1 MLPWLLAAITLAA
14 VALMAPSLGR
24 HLFDVFDER
33 PQPAWDRWLIPI
45 EASLLRWI
53 GDNGRSAESASGY
66 LVPLLISNALFGAV
80 ALLLLLGQPAWL
92 NPLSFGGLRWDLA
105 LHTAISFLTNTDQ
118 QHLVP
123 EQSLGNLAQLGAIQF
138 LMFVSAATGLAV
150 GFAVIR
156 GFSGRPI
163 GNFHRDLLRSLTR
176 VLIPASLL
184 LALFL
189 LVCGVPMTLAPPL
202 QITTLEGGQQ
212 LLPRGPIALF
222 EAIKQLGENGG
233 GFVSANSAHPYENP
247 TLLTNLVS
255 TWAML
260 IIPAATIDAFGRFVG
275 NRRQSNLL
283 LVLLFSLLLLG
294 TVVAMAAE
302 QGGNPLL
309 ERWLSG
315 GNLQGKDLRFGPAL
329 SGLWAVVA
337 TGTMTGAVNGAI
349 DAAMPLTI
357 LTTLFNLF
365 LQVVFGGQGTGV
377 AYLLVFVLL
386 AVFLTG
392 LMVGRTPEFLGRK
405 VEKPQVVWASL
416 ILLIHPIFVLIPAAL
431 TLAGGASLAGT
442 SNPGSHGISQVVYEY
457 ASAAANNGSG
467 LEGLGDGTPW
477 WNLTTSL
484 SLLGGRFLPMA
495 ALLALADG
503 FRRKPALEPSPG
515 TLRTDTGLFTGV
527 TAVVLVIL
535 GALTFFPVLALGPIA
550 EAVSLM
556 PVQTTVAIG
565 DVLHSLPMQSLG
577 AIGDVLH
584 SLPMQS
590 LGAIGDVLHL
600 AS

>member
-14 VALMAPSLGR
+14 VVLTVPPLGR
-24 HLFDVFDER
+24 HLHAVFDDR
-33 PQPAWDRWLIPI
+33 PQPAWDRWLNPI
-45 EASLLRWI
+45 ESQLLRWI
-53 GDNGRSAESASGY
+53 GDAGRSAESAGAY
-66 LVPLLISNALFGAV
+66 LRPLLISNALFGLLAF
-80 ALLLLLGQPAWL
+80 ALLRLQPAWL
-92 NPLSFGGLRWDLA
+92 NPMGFGGLRWDLA
-105 LHTAISFLTNTDQ
+105 LHTTISFLTNTDQ
-118 QHLVP
+118 QHLAP
-123 EQSLGNLAQLGAIQF
+123 EQSLGNLAQLGVIQF
-138 LMFVSAATGLAV
+138 LMFVSAASGLAV

-163 GNFHRDLLRSLTR
+163 GNFYRDLLRALTR
-176 VLIPASLL
+176 LLIPASLL

-189 LVCGVPMTLAPPL
+189 LVSGVPMTLAPPL
-202 QITTLEGGQQ
+202 EITTLEGGRQ

-233 GFVSANSAHPYENP
+233 GFVAANSAHPYENP

-260 IIPAATIDAFGRFVG
+260 IIPAASIDAFGRFVG
-275 NRRQSNLL
+275 NRRQS
-283 LVLLFSLLLLG
+283 SLLLILVFALLAIG
-294 TVVAMAAE
+294 AVVAMAAE
-302 QGGNPLL
+302 QAGNPLL
-309 ERWLSG
+309 NNWISG
-315 GNLQGKDLRFGPAL
+315 GNLQGKELRFGASL
-329 SGLWAVVA
+329 SGLWAVVT
-337 TGTMTGAVNGAI
+337 TGTMTGAVNGAL
-349 DAAMPLTI
+349 DAAMPLTL
-357 LTTLFNLF
+357 LTALFNLF
-365 LQVVFGGQGTGV
+365 LQVVVGGQGTGI

-431 TLAGGASLAGT
+431 TLAGGQALAGI
-442 SNPGSHGISQVVYEY
+442 SNPGPHGISQVVYEY

-467 LEGLGDGTPW
+467 LAGLANTSPW
-477 WNLTTSL
+477 WNLTTSV
-484 SLLGGRFLPMA
+484 SLLGGRYLPIA

-515 TLRTDTGLFTGV
+515 TLRTDSGLFTGV

-550 EAVSLM
+550 EALS
-556 PVQTTVAIG
+556 
-565 DVLHSLPMQSLG
+565 
-577 AIGDVLH
+577 
-584 SLPMQS
+584 
-590 LGAIGDVLHL
+590 L

>member
-1 MLPWLLAAITLAA
+1 MLFWTAHARPLILPWLTAA
-14 VALMAPSLGR
+14 VTLLVVAGTAPLLGR
-24 HLFDVFDER
+24 HLFEVFDR
-33 PQPAWDRWLIPI
+33 HPQPAWDRWLNPI
-45 EASLLRWI
+45 EAALLRWI
-53 GDNGRSAESASGY
+53 GDTGRSAESAVGY
-66 LVPLLISNALFGAV
+66 LVPLFISNALFALPAL
-80 ALLLLLGQPAWL
+80 ALLLLQPPWL
-92 NPLSFGGLRWDLA
+92 NPLGFGGLRWDLA
-105 LHTAISFLTNTDQ
+105 LHTTISFLTNTDQ

-123 EQSLGNLAQLGAIQF
+123 EQSLGTLAQLGAMQF

-163 GNFHRDLLRSLTR
+163 GNFHCDLLRSLTR

-189 LVCGVPMTLAPPL
+189 LVSGVPMTLAPPL
-202 QITTLEGGQQ
+202 QITTLEGASQ

-260 IIPAATIDAFGRFVG
+260 IIPAATLDAFGRFVG
-275 NRRQSNLL
+275 NRRQSSLL
-283 LVLLFSLLLLG
+283 LVLVFALLVIG
-294 TVVAMAAE
+294 AAVAMGAE
-302 QGGNPLL
+302 QAGNPLL
-309 ERWLSG
+309 ERWISG
-315 GNLQGKDLRFGPAL
+315 SNLQGKELRFGAGL
-329 SGLWAVVA
+329 TGLWSVVT

-365 LQVVFGGQGTGV
+365 LQVVFGGQGTGI

-431 TLAGGASLAGT
+431 TLAGGATLAGI

-477 WNLTTSL
+477 WNLSTSL
-484 SLLGGRFLPMA
+484 SLLGGRYLPIA

-503 FRRKPALEPSPG
+503 VRRKPALEPSPG

-527 TAVVLVIL
+527 TAVVMVIL

-550 EAVSLM
+550 EAL
-556 PVQTTVAIG
+556 T
-565 DVLHSLPMQSLG
+565 
-577 AIGDVLH
+577 
-584 SLPMQS
+584 
-590 LGAIGDVLHL
+590 L

>member
-14 VALMAPSLGR
+14 VALTAPSLGR
-24 HLFDVFDER
+24 HLFEVFDEH
-33 PQPAWDRWLIPI
+33 PQPAWDRWLNPI
-45 EASLLRWI
+45 EAGLLRWV
-53 GDNGRSAESASGY
+53 GDNGRSADSAMGY
-66 LVPLLISNALFGAV
+66 LMPLLISNALFGAV
-80 ALLLLLGQPAWL
+80 ALLLLLLQPAWL
-92 NPLSFGGLRWDLA
+92 NPLGFAGLRWDLA
-105 LHTAISFLTNTDQ
+105 LHTTISFLTNTDQ

-123 EQSLGNLAQLGAIQF
+123 EQSLGTLAQLGAMQF

-150 GFAVIR
+150 GFAVLR

-189 LVCGVPMTLAPPL
+189 LVCGVPMTLAAPL
-202 QITTLEGGQQ
+202 QITTLEGAKQ

-283 LVLLFSLLLLG
+283 LALVFALLLIG
-294 TVVAMAAE
+294 AGVSMAAE
-302 QGGNPLL
+302 QAGNPLL

-315 GNLQGKDLRFGPAL
+315 GNLQGKELRFGAGL
-329 SGLWAVVA
+329 TGLWTVVT

-357 LTTLFNLF
+357 LTALFNLF
-365 LQVVFGGQGTGV
+365 LQVVVGGQGTGI

-416 ILLIHPIFVLIPAAL
+416 ILLIHPLFVLIPAAL
-431 TLAGGASLAGT
+431 TLAGGASLAGI

-467 LEGLGDGTPW
+467 LAGLANSSPW
-477 WNLTTSL
+477 WNLTTSI
-484 SLLGGRFLPMA
+484 SLLGGRFLPIA

-503 FRRKPALEPSPG
+503 IRRKPALEPSPG

-527 TAVVLVIL
+527 TAVVLVVL

-550 EAVSLM
+550 EALSLL
-556 PVQTTVAIG
+556 PVPT
-565 DVLHSLPMQSLG
+565 LG
-577 AIGDVLH
+577 AIGDV
-584 SLPMQS
+584 
-590 LGAIGDVLHL
+590 INL

>member
-14 VALMAPSLGR
+14 VALTAPSLGR
-24 HLFDVFDER
+24 HLFEVFDGR
-33 PQPAWDRWLIPI
+33 PQPAWDRWLNPI
-45 EASLLRWI
+45 EAGLLRWI
-53 GDNGRSAESASGY
+53 GDNGRSADSAMAY
-66 LVPLLISNALFGAV
+66 LMPLLISNALFGAL
-80 ALLLLLGQPAWL
+80 ALTLLLLQPPWL
-92 NPLSFGGLRWDLA
+92 NPLGLGGLRWDLA
-105 LHTAISFLTNTDQ
+105 LHTTISFLTNTDQ

-123 EQSLGNLAQLGAIQF
+123 EQSLGNLAQLGAMQF

-163 GNFHRDLLRSLTR
+163 GSFHRDLLRALTR
-176 VLIPASLL
+176 VLIPASPL

-233 GFVSANSAHPYENP
+233 GFMSANSAHPYENP

-283 LVLLFSLLLLG
+283 LALVFALLLIG
-294 TVVAMAAE
+294 AVVAMKAE
-302 QGGNPLL
+302 QAGNPMLD
-309 ERWLSG
+309 RWLSG
-315 GNLQGKDLRFGPAL
+315 GNLQGKELRFGPVL
-329 SGLWAVVA
+329 SGLWAVVT
-337 TGTMTGAVNGAI
+337 TGTMTGAVNGSI

-357 LTTLFNLF
+357 LTALFNLF
-365 LQVVFGGQGTGV
+365 LQVVVGGQGTGI

-416 ILLIHPIFVLIPAAL
+416 ILLIHPLFVLIPSAL
-431 TLAGGASLAGT
+431 TLAGGASLAGI

-467 LEGLGDGTPW
+467 LEGLADSTLW
-477 WNLTTSL
+477 WNLTTSV
-484 SLLGGRFLPMA
+484 SLLGGRFLPIA
-495 ALLALADG
+495 ALLALAEG

-515 TLRTDTGLFTGV
+515 TLRTDTGLFTAV

-550 EAVSLM
+550 EAL
-556 PVQTTVAIG
+556 T
-565 DVLHSLPMQSLG
+565 
-577 AIGDVLH
+577 
-584 SLPMQS
+584 
-590 LGAIGDVLHL
+590 L

>member
-1 MLPWLLAAITLAA
+1 MVALHRMLPWLLAAVTLAA
-14 VALMAPSLGR
+14 VVLTAPLLGR
-24 HLFDVFDER
+24 HLFEVFDER
-33 PQPAWDRWLIPI
+33 PQPAWDRWLNPI
-45 EASLLRWI
+45 EDALLHWI
-53 GDNGRSAESASGY
+53 GDAGRSAESAAGY
-66 LVPLLISNALFGAV
+66 LAPLLISNALFALPAL
-80 ALLLLLGQPAWL
+80 ALLLVQPGWL
-92 NPLSFGGLRWDLA
+92 NPLGFGGLRWDLA
-105 LHTAISFLTNTDQ
+105 LHTTLSFLTNTDQ

-123 EQSLGNLAQLGAIQF
+123 EQALGNLAQLGALQF

-150 GFAVIR
+150 GFAVLR
-156 GFSGRPI
+156 GFSGREI

-176 VLIPASLL
+176 VLIPGALL

-189 LVCGVPMTLAPPL
+189 LVSGVPMTLAPPL
-202 QITTLEGGQQ
+202 EITTLDGGRQ

-260 IIPAATIDAFGRFVG
+260 IIPAASIDAFGRFVG
-275 NRRQSNLL
+275 HRRQSNLL
-283 LVLLFSLLLLG
+283 LGLVFGLLLIG
-294 TVVAMAAE
+294 AAVAMAAE
-302 QGGNPLL
+302 QAGNPQLSSFI
-309 ERWLSG
+309 SG
-315 GNLQGKDLRFGPAL
+315 GNLQGKELRFGAAL
-329 SGLWAVVA
+329 SGLWAVVT
-337 TGTMTGAVNGAI
+337 TGTMTGAVNGAL
-349 DAAMPLTI
+349 DAAMPLTL
-357 LTTLFNLF
+357 LTALFNLF
-365 LQVVFGGQGTGV
+365 LQVVFGGQGTGI

-405 VEKPQVVWASL
+405 VEKAQVVWASL

-431 TLAGGASLAGT
+431 TLAGGQALAGI
-442 SNPGSHGISQVVYEY
+442 SNPGPHGISQVVYEY

-467 LEGLGDGTPW
+467 LAGLANGTPW
-477 WNLTTSL
+477 WNLTASV
-484 SLLGGRFLPMA
+484 SLLGGRYLPIA

-503 FRRKPALEPSPG
+503 FRRKPSLEPSPG
-515 TLRTDTGLFTGV
+515 TLRTDTSLFTGV

-550 EAVSLM
+550 EAL
-556 PVQTTVAIG
+556 T
-565 DVLHSLPMQSLG
+565 
-577 AIGDVLH
+577 
-584 SLPMQS
+584 
-590 LGAIGDVLHL
+590 L

>member
-1 MLPWLLAAITLAA
+1 MLPWLLAAVTLAA
-14 VALMAPSLGR
+14 VALMAPLLGR
-24 HLFDVFDER
+24 HLYDVFDDR
-33 PQPAWDRWLIPI
+33 PQPAWDRWLNPI
-45 EASLLRWI
+45 ESALLRWI
-53 GDNGRSAESASGY
+53 GDAGRSADSAGAY
-66 LVPLLISNALFGAV
+66 LRPLLISNTLFCLLGL
-80 ALLLLLGQPAWL
+80 ALLLLQPGWL
-92 NPLSFGGLRWDLA
+92 NPLGFKGLNWDLA
-105 LHTAISFLTNTDQ
+105 LHTAISFVTNTDQ

-123 EQSLGNLAQLGAIQF
+123 ETSLGNLAQLGVIQF
-138 LMFVSAATGLAV
+138 LMYVSAATGLAV
-150 GFAVIR
+150 GIAVIR
-156 GFSGRPI
+156 GLTGRPI

-176 VLIPASLL
+176 VLIPISLL
-184 LALFL
+184 LGLFL
-189 LVCGVPMTLAPPL
+189 LVSGVPMTLAPPL
-202 QITTLEGGQQ
+202 EINTLEGGRQ

-233 GFVSANSAHPYENP
+233 GVVSANSAHPYENP

-275 NRRQSNLL
+275 NRRQSGRLLALVFGLL
-283 LVLLFSLLLLG
+283 LIG
-294 TVVAMAAE
+294 AVVAMAAE
-302 QGGNPLL
+302 QAGNPVLAS
-309 ERWLSG
+309 WLSG
-315 GNLQGKDLRFGPAL
+315 PNLQGKEVRFGAEL
-329 SGLWAVVA
+329 TGLWSVVT
-337 TGTMTGAVNGAI
+337 TGTMTGAVNGMI
-349 DAAMPLTI
+349 DATMPPTI
-357 LTTLFNLF
+357 LITLFNLF

-405 VEKPQVVWASL
+405 VEKAQVVWASL

-431 TLAGGASLAGT
+431 TLAGGQELAGI
-442 SNPGSHGISQVVYEY
+442 SNPGPHGISQVVYEY

-467 LEGLGDGTPW
+467 LEGLGDNTPW
-477 WNLTTSL
+477 WNLTASI
-484 SLLGGRFLPMA
+484 SLLGGRYLPIA

-550 EAVSLM
+550 EAL
-556 PVQTTVAIG
+556 TLVA
-565 DVLHSLPMQSLG
+565 
-577 AIGDVLH
+577 
-584 SLPMQS
+584 
-590 LGAIGDVLHL
+590 
-600 AS
+600 

>member
-1 MLPWLLAAITLAA
+1 VLPWLLAAVTLAA
-14 VALMAPSLGR
+14 VVLSAPLLGR
-24 HLFDVFDER
+24 HLFEVFDNK
-33 PQPAWDRWLIPI
+33 PQPAWDRWLNPI
-45 EASLLRWI
+45 EAALLRLI
-53 GDNGRSAESASGY
+53 GDAGRSAESAAGY
-66 LVPLLISNALFGAV
+66 LAPLLISNGLFALPAL
-80 ALLLLLGQPAWL
+80 ALLLLQPSWL
-92 NPLSFGGLRWDLA
+92 NPLGVGGLRWDLA
-105 LHTAISFLTNTDQ
+105 LHTTISFLTNTDQ

-123 EQSLGNLAQLGAIQF
+123 EQSLGNLAQLGAMQF
-138 LMFVSAATGLAV
+138 LMFVSAASGLAV

-163 GNFHRDLLRSLTR
+163 GNFYRDLLLSLTR
-176 VLIPASLL
+176 VLIPASVL

-189 LVCGVPMTLAPPL
+189 LVSGVPMTLEPPL
-202 QITTLEGGQQ
+202 EITTLEGASQW
-212 LLPRGPIALF
+212 LPRGPIALF

-233 GFVSANSAHPYENP
+233 GFFSANSAHPYENP

-275 NRRQSNLL
+275 NRRQSTL
-283 LVLLFSLLLLG
+283 LVALVFGLLVIG
-294 TVVAMAAE
+294 AGVAMAAE
-302 QGGNPLL
+302 EAGNPMLTS
-309 ERWLSG
+309 WISG
-315 GNLQGKDLRFGPAL
+315 GNLQGKELRFGPAL
-329 SGLWAVVA
+329 TGFWSIVS
-337 TGTMTGAVNGAI
+337 TGTMTGAVNGSI

-365 LQVVFGGQGTGV
+365 LQVVFGGQGTGA
-377 AYLLVFVLL
+377 AYLLVFALL

-405 VEKPQVVWASL
+405 VEKAQVVWASL
-416 ILLIHPIFVLIPAAL
+416 ILLIHPLFVLIPAAL
-431 TLAGGASLAGT
+431 TLAGGASLAGI

-467 LEGLGDGTPW
+467 LEGLSDGTPW
-477 WNLTTSL
+477 WTLTTSL
-484 SLLGGRFLPMA
+484 SLLGGRYLPIA

-515 TLRTDTGLFTGV
+515 TLRTDTVLFTGV

-550 EAVSLM
+550 EAL
-556 PVQTTVAIG
+556 T
-565 DVLHSLPMQSLG
+565 
-577 AIGDVLH
+577 
-584 SLPMQS
+584 
-590 LGAIGDVLHL
+590 L

>member
-1 MLPWLLAAITLAA
+1 MLPWLLAVVTLAA
-14 VALMAPSLGR
+14 VVLTAPSLGR
-24 HLFDVFDER
+24 HLFEVFDDR
-33 PQPAWDRWLIPI
+33 PQPAWDRWLNPM
-45 EASLLRWI
+45 ETGLLRWI
-53 GDNGRSAESASGY
+53 GDAGRSAENTRSY
-66 LVPLLISNALFGAV
+66 LQPLLISNALFGLLALT
-80 ALLLLLGQPAWL
+80 LLLFQPAWF
-92 NPLSFGGLRWDLA
+92 NPLGFGGLRWDLA
-105 LHTAISFLTNTDQ
+105 LHTSISFLTNTDQ
-118 QHLVP
+118 QHLIP
-123 EQSLGNLAQLGAIQF
+123 EQTLGNLAQLGAIQF

-163 GNFHRDLLRSLTR
+163 GNFYRDLLRSLTR

-189 LVCGVPMTLAPPL
+189 LVSGVPMTLAPPL
-202 QITTLEGGQQ
+202 EITTLEGAKQW
-212 LLPRGPIALF
+212 LPRGPIALF

-233 GFVSANSAHPYENP
+233 GFISANSAHPYENP

-255 TWAML
+255 TWAMS
-260 IIPAATIDAFGRFVG
+260 IIPAATLDAFGRFVG

-283 LVLLFSLLLLG
+283 LALVFGLLVIG
-294 TVVAMAAE
+294 VGVAMAAE
-302 QGGNPLL
+302 QAGNPLL
-309 ERWLSG
+309 SNWISG
-315 GNLQGKDLRFGPAL
+315 GNLQGKELRFGSAL
-329 SGLWAVVA
+329 TGLWTVVS
-337 TGTMTGAVNGAI
+337 TGTMTGAVNGSI

-357 LTTLFNLF
+357 LTALFNLF
-365 LQVVFGGQGTGV
+365 LQVVFGGQGTGM
-377 AYLLVFVLL
+377 AYLLVFALL

-416 ILLIHPIFVLIPAAL
+416 VLLIHPLFVLIPAAL
-431 TLAGGASLAGT
+431 TLAGGATLAGI

-467 LEGLGDGTPW
+467 LEGLSDGTAW

-484 SLLGGRFLPMA
+484 SLLGGRYLPIA

-503 FRRKPALEPSPG
+503 FRQKPVLEPSPG

-527 TAVVLVIL
+527 MVVVLVIL

-550 EAVSLM
+550 EAL
-556 PVQTTVAIG
+556 T
-565 DVLHSLPMQSLG
+565 
-577 AIGDVLH
+577 
-584 SLPMQS
+584 
-590 LGAIGDVLHL
+590 L

>member
-1 MLPWLLAAITLAA
+1 MLPWLLAVITLAA
-14 VALMAPSLGR
+14 VVLTVSPLGR
-24 HLFDVFDER
+24 HLHAVFDDR
-33 PQPAWDRWLIPI
+33 PQPGWDRWLNPI
-45 EASLLRWI
+45 ESGLLRWI
-53 GDNGRSAESASGY
+53 GDAGRSAESAGAY
-66 LVPLLISNALFGAV
+66 LQPLLISNALFGLL
-80 ALLLLLGQPAWL
+80 ALLLLLLQPGWL
-92 NPLSFGGLRWDLA
+92 NPLGFGGLRWDLA
-105 LHTAISFLTNTDQ
+105 LHTTISFLTNTDQ

-138 LMFVSAATGLAV
+138 LMFGSSASGLAV

-163 GNFHRDLLRSLTR
+163 GNFYRDLLRSLTR

-189 LVCGVPMTLAPPL
+189 LVSGVPMTLAPPL
-202 QITTLEGGQQ
+202 QITTLEGTSQW
-212 LLPRGPIALF
+212 LPRGPIALF

-233 GFVSANSAHPYENP
+233 GFIGANSAHPYENP

-260 IIPAATIDAFGRFVG
+260 IIPAATLDALGRFLG

-283 LVLLFSLLLLG
+283 LALVFLLLLIG
-294 TVVAMAAE
+294 AAVAMAAE
-302 QGGNPLL
+302 QAGNPLL
-309 ERWLSG
+309 DQWISG
-315 GNLQGKDLRFGPAL
+315 ANLQGKELRFGA
-329 SGLWAVVA
+329 GLTGLYTVV
-337 TGTMTGAVNGAI
+337 TSGTMTGAVNGAI
-349 DAAMPLTI
+349 DAEMPLTI
-357 LTTLFNLF
+357 LTALFNLF
-365 LQVVFGGQGTGV
+365 LQVVFGGQGTGA
-377 AYLLVFVLL
+377 AYLLVFALL

-405 VEKPQVVWASL
+405 VEKAQVMWASL
-416 ILLIHPIFVLIPAAL
+416 ILLIHPLFVLIPAAL
-431 TLAGGASLAGT
+431 TLAGGETLAGI
-442 SNPGSHGISQVVYEY
+442 SNPGPHGISQVVWEY

-477 WNLTTSL
+477 WNLSTSL
-484 SLLGGRFLPMA
+484 SLLGGRYLPIA

-503 FRRKPALEPSPG
+503 FRRKPALEPSTG

-527 TAVVLVIL
+527 TAAVLVIL

-550 EAVSLM
+550 EAL
-556 PVQTTVAIG
+556 T
-565 DVLHSLPMQSLG
+565 
-577 AIGDVLH
+577 
-584 SLPMQS
+584 
-590 LGAIGDVLHL
+590 L

>member
-1 MLPWLLAAITLAA
+1 MLPWLLAALTLAA
-14 VALMAPSLGR
+14 VVLMAPALGQ
-24 HLFDVFDER
+24 HLFEVFDER
-33 PQPAWDRWLIPI
+33 PQPAWDRWLNPI
-45 EASLLRWI
+45 ESRLLRWI
-53 GDNGRSAESASGY
+53 GDTGRSADSAIGY
-66 LVPLLISNALFGAV
+66 LIPLLISNGLFGLLSL
-80 ALLLLLGQPAWL
+80 ALLLFQPAWL
-92 NPLSFGGLRWDLA
+92 NPMGFGGLRWDLA
-105 LHTAISFLTNTDQ
+105 LHTTISFLTNTDQ
-118 QHLVP
+118 QHLTP
-123 EQSLGNLAQLGAIQF
+123 EQSLGTLAQLGVIQF
-138 LMFVSAATGLAV
+138 LMFVSAASGLAV

-156 GFSGRPI
+156 GFSGRPL
-163 GNFHRDLLRSLTR
+163 GNVYRDLLRSLTR
-176 VLIPASLL
+176 VLIPGSLL

-189 LVCGVPMTLAPPL
+189 LVSGVPMTLAPPL
-202 QITTLEGGQQ
+202 EISTLEGGRQ

-233 GFVSANSAHPYENP
+233 GFVAANSGHPYENP

-260 IIPAATIDAFGRFVG
+260 IIPAASIDAFGRFVG
-275 NRRQSNLL
+275 NRRQSTLL
-283 LVLLFSLLLLG
+283 LVLVFGLLLIG
-294 TVVAMAAE
+294 SAIAMAAE
-302 QGGNPLL
+302 QAGNPLL
-309 ERWLSG
+309 SSWVDG
-315 GNLQGKDLRFGPAL
+315 ANLQGKELRFGASL

-337 TGTMTGAVNGAI
+337 TGTMTGAVNGAL
-349 DAAMPLTI
+349 DAAMPLTL
-357 LTTLFNLF
+357 LTALFNLF
-365 LQVVFGGQGTGV
+365 LQVVVGGQGTGI

-431 TLAGGASLAGT
+431 TLAGGQGLAGIT
-442 SNPGSHGISQVVYEY
+442 NPGPHGISQVVYEY

-477 WNLTTSL
+477 WNLSTSL
-484 SLLGGRFLPMA
+484 SLLGGRYLPIA

-535 GALTFFPVLALGPIA
+535 GALTFFPVLALGPMA
-550 EAVSLM
+550 EALS
-556 PVQTTVAIG
+556 
-565 DVLHSLPMQSLG
+565 
-577 AIGDVLH
+577 
-584 SLPMQS
+584 
-590 LGAIGDVLHL
+590 L

>member
-1 MLPWLLAAITLAA
+1 MLPWLLAAVTLAA
-14 VALMAPSLGR
+14 AMLTAPALGR
-24 HLFDVFDER
+24 HLYEVFDNK
-33 PQPAWDRWLIPI
+33 PQPAWDRWLNPL
-45 EASLLRWI
+45 EAGLLRWI
-53 GDNGRSAESASGY
+53 GDAGRSAESAGAY
-66 LVPLLISNALFGAV
+66 LLPLLISNALFGLLAL
-80 ALLLLLGQPAWL
+80 ALLLLQPAWL
-92 NPLSFGGLRWDLA
+92 NPIGFTGLRWDLA

-123 EQSLGNLAQLGAIQF
+123 EQSLGNLAQLGAMQF

-184 LALFL
+184 LALVL
-189 LVCGVPMTLAPPL
+189 LVNGVPMTLAPPL
-202 QITTLEGGQQ
+202 EITTLEGASQW
-212 LLPRGPIALF
+212 LPRGPIALF

-233 GFVSANSAHPYENP
+233 GFVAANGAHPYENP

-260 IIPAATIDAFGRFVG
+260 LIPAATIDAFGRFVG
-275 NRRQSNLL
+275 NRRQS
-283 LVLLFSLLLLG
+283 
-294 TVVAMAAE
+294 TMAAE
-302 QGGNPLL
+302 QAGNPLL
-309 ERWLSG
+309 AGWING
-315 GNLQGKDLRFGPAL
+315 GNLQGKELRFGAAL
-329 SGLWAVVA
+329 SGLWAVVT
-337 TGTMTGAVNGAI
+337 TGTMTGAVNGAL

-357 LTTLFNLF
+357 LTALFNLF
-365 LQVVFGGQGTGV
+365 LQVVVGGQGTGIAV
-377 AYLLVFVLL
+377 LLVFVLL

-431 TLAGGASLAGT
+431 TLAGGQALAGI
-442 SNPGSHGISQVVYEY
+442 SNPGPHGLSQVVYEY

-467 LEGLGDGTPW
+467 LEGLADGTPW

-484 SLLGGRFLPMA
+484 SLLGGRYLPIA

-515 TLRTDTGLFTGV
+515 SLRTDTGLFTGV

-550 EAVSLM
+550 EAL
-556 PVQTTVAIG
+556 T
-565 DVLHSLPMQSLG
+565 
-577 AIGDVLH
+577 
-584 SLPMQS
+584 
-590 LGAIGDVLHL
+590 L

>member
-1 MLPWLLAAITLAA
+1 MLPWLLASITLAA
-14 VALMAPSLGR
+14 VVLTVSPLGR
-24 HLFDVFDER
+24 HLHAVFDDR
-33 PQPAWDRWLIPI
+33 PQPAWDRWLNPI
-45 EASLLRWI
+45 EAALLRWI
-53 GDNGRSAESASGY
+53 GDAGRSAESASGY
-66 LVPLLISNALFGAV
+66 LVPLLISNALFALPAL
-80 ALLLLLGQPAWL
+80 ALLLLQPLWL
-92 NPLSFGGLRWDLA
+92 NPMGFGGLRWDLA
-105 LHTAISFLTNTDQ
+105 LHTTISFLTNTDQ

-123 EQSLGNLAQLGAIQF
+123 EQSLGTLAQLGAMQF

-202 QITTLEGGQQ
+202 QITTLEGAKQ

-233 GFVSANSAHPYENP
+233 GYVSANSAHPYENP

-260 IIPAATIDAFGRFVG
+260 IIPAATLDAFGRFVG

-283 LVLLFSLLLLG
+283 LALVFGLLLIG
-294 TVVAMAAE
+294 AAVAMGAE
-302 QGGNPLL
+302 QAGNPVLD
-309 ERWLSG
+309 RWISG
-315 GNLQGKDLRFGPAL
+315 GNLQGKELRFGAGL
-329 SGLWAVVA
+329 TGLWSVVT

-365 LQVVFGGQGTGV
+365 LQVVLGGQGTGI

-392 LMVGRTPEFLGRK
+392 LMVGRTPELLGRK

-431 TLAGGASLAGT
+431 TLAGGATLAAI
-442 SNPGSHGISQVVYEY
+442 SNPGSHAISQVVYEY

-477 WNLTTSL
+477 WNLSTSL
-484 SLLGGRFLPMA
+484 SLLGGRYLPIA

-503 FRRKPALEPSPG
+503 VRRKPALEPSPG

-550 EAVSLM
+550 EAL
-556 PVQTTVAIG
+556 T
-565 DVLHSLPMQSLG
+565 
-577 AIGDVLH
+577 
-584 SLPMQS
+584 
-590 LGAIGDVLHL
+590 L

>member
-14 VALMAPSLGR
+14 VALTAPSLGR
-24 HLFDVFDER
+24 HLFEVFAER
-33 PQPAWDRWLIPI
+33 PQPAWDRWLNPI
-45 EASLLRWI
+45 EAGLLRWI
-53 GDNGRSAESASGY
+53 GDNGRSADTAMGY
-66 LVPLLISNALFGAV
+66 LMPLLISNALFGAL
-80 ALLLLLGQPAWL
+80 ALTLLLVQPPWL
-92 NPLSFGGLRWDLA
+92 NPLGLGGLRWDLA
-105 LHTAISFLTNTDQ
+105 LHTTISFLTNTDQ

-123 EQSLGNLAQLGAIQF
+123 EQSLGNLAQLGAMQF

-156 GFSGRPI
+156 GFSGRLI
-163 GNFHRDLLRSLTR
+163 GSFHRDLLRALTR

-184 LALFL
+184 LALFF
-189 LVCGVPMTLAPPL
+189 LVSGVPMTLAPPL

-283 LVLLFSLLLLG
+283 LALVFALLLIG
-294 TVVAMAAE
+294 AVVAMTAE
-302 QGGNPLL
+302 QAGNPLL

-315 GNLQGKDLRFGPAL
+315 GNLQGKELRFGPAL
-329 SGLWAVVA
+329 TGLWAAVT
-337 TGTMTGAVNGAI
+337 TGTMTGAVNGSI

-357 LTTLFNLF
+357 LTALFNLF
-365 LQVVFGGQGTGV
+365 LQVVVGGQGTGI

-431 TLAGGASLAGT
+431 TLAGGASLAGI

-484 SLLGGRFLPMA
+484 SLLGGRFLPIA
-495 ALLALADG
+495 ALLALAEG

-550 EAVSLM
+550 EALSLL
-556 PVQTTVAIG
+556 PVQSLGTIG
-565 DVLHSLPMQSLG
+565 DVLN
-577 AIGDVLH
+577 
-584 SLPMQS
+584 
-590 LGAIGDVLHL
+590 L